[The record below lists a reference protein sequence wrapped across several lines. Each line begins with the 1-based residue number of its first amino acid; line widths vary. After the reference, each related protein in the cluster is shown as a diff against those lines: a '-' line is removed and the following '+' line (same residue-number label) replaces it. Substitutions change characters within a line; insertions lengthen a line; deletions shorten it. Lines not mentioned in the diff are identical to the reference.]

1 MKSVFWST
9 CKWNPWNPSHFPQQV
24 ERREMTKPLGGN
36 DSTRKW
42 MEKETFLGRQFR
54 SPPPFTT
61 YCLLEYYATMLLP
74 GVSWRREKTRKYRP
88 WINILGSKLCPTTTG
103 PGSVPIG
110 SVPITGARVAQNA
123 TWINPLCL
131 WLVSCHHLFVI
142 TIVYY
147 TMLSK

>member
-1 MKSVFWST
+1 
-9 CKWNPWNPSHFPQQV
+9 
-24 ERREMTKPLGGN
+24 MTKPLGGN

-42 MEKETFLGRQFR
+42 MEKETFVGRQFR

-110 SVPITGARVAQNA
+110 SVPITRARVAVPQNVL
-123 TWINPLCL
+123 NQSSLS
-131 WLVSCHHLFVI
+131 LVSKLSSLLSYYV
-142 TIVYY
+142 TVYY
-147 TMLSK
+147 HCKLYYICCPNKRVQRWLR